1 MGLVTSISTSEQPKS
16 FIIDDC
22 TGEYK
27 STNPTGWGGLN
38 PRIEDVTESYFEIIT
53 PKNEKYTVDVYL
65 NFPNQEGFGYEIM
78 PYMIKNAQGVIES
91 GLYKIKWIVKGIA
104 RGQEFEVTANH
115 VAVFKNDIFCCVDK
129 HTIKL
134 DKNIA
139 TSPEQ
144 KTIVEMKNI
153 MQATNYA
160 IEEGMFETANKNIEY
175 LKLNCDNCC

>member
-1 MGLVTSISTSEQPKS
+1 MGLVTSISTSEQKQS

-38 PRIEDVTESYFEIIT
+38 PRIEDVTESYFEIID
-53 PKNEKYTVDVYL
+53 PNGKKYTVNVFPD
-65 NFPNQEGFGYEIM
+65 FPNKDGFGMEIM
-78 PYMIKNAQGVIES
+78 PYMLDSAKGVIES
-91 GLYKIKWIVKGIA
+91 GLYRIKWIVKGISK
-104 RGQEFEVTANH
+104 GLEFNVTANH
-115 VAVFKNDIFCCVDK
+115 VAVFKNDVFCCVDK
-129 HTIKL
+129 HTVKL

-144 KTIVEMKNI
+144 KQIVEMKNI
-153 MQATNYA
+153 MKATEYA